1 MSAPPPDSHRR
12 ALVRRAAAVALVAA
26 YPPAFANEP
35 APARAAAP
43 RRATSA
49 DFAGR
54 DDVRGF
60 AKDLADRHGFDVN
73 ALLALFGRTRGAE
86 QAIRLMSPAPP
97 GFRRPW
103 IAARARFAQPV
114 RLREGARFWREHAPA
129 IARAAERFGVPEEIV
144 VSIIGVETLYGRHTG
159 DFRVMDA
166 LTTLAFDYPRRA
178 EYFREELEHYLLLAR
193 ESRFD
198 PLSWRGSF
206 AGAIGL
212 PQFMPGSIR
221 RHAVDFD
228 GDGRIDLI
236 GSPVDAI
243 GSVARFLANHGWQ
256 PGGATH
262 YPVTVED
269 EIAARPAVEAG
280 IPPSLTM
287 LQLQSLG
294 VTSPLEIPAAEKLA
308 LIDLPNGD
316 DTTHYVL
323 GPNNFWVI
331 TRYNRSYFYAMAV
344 IDLARELRAAR
355 LAAA

>member
-1 MSAPPPDSHRR
+1 MSASPPNRSRR
-12 ALVRRAAAVALVAA
+12 AFARSAAAATLASA
-26 YPPAFANEP
+26 WPGAFAEEP
-35 APARAAAP
+35 RPPRASAP
-43 RRATSA
+43 RRATSS
-49 DFAGR
+49 DFAQR
-54 DDVRGF
+54 DEVRGF
-60 AKDLADRHGFDVN
+60 VREMAERHGFDEN
-73 ALLALFGRTRGAE
+73 ALLGLFARTRGAE
-86 QAIRLMSPAPP
+86 QAIKLMSPAPP
-97 GFRRPW
+97 GFRRSW
-103 IAARARFAQPV
+103 IAYRARFVEPV
-114 RLREGARFWREHAPA
+114 RLREGARFWREHARP
-129 IARAAERFGVPEEIV
+129 IARATERFGVPEEIV

-178 EYFREELEHYLLLAR
+178 AYFREELEHYLLLSR
-193 ESRFD
+193 ETRFD

-228 GDGRIDLI
+228 GDGRVDLI

-243 GSVARFLANHGWQ
+243 GSVASFLANHGWQ
-256 PGGATH
+256 PGGTTH

-269 EIAARPAVEAG
+269 EVLARPAVEAG
-280 IPPSLTM
+280 IPPSLSM
-287 LQLQSLG
+287 LELQAMG
-294 VTSPLEIPAAEKLA
+294 ITSPQEIPAGEKLA

-323 GPNNFWVI
+323 GANNFWVI

-344 IDLARELRAAR
+344 IDLARELRAGR
-355 LAAA
+355 AAGA